1 MLGRKKTDKEVDV
14 SRLNEVIGL
23 TRNIL
28 KIAYIL
34 IIIVGIY
41 AITMLFKEWNVLG
54 FVITVLKIL
63 APLFIGIILA
73 WLFDPIVRFLK
84 QKGIKRAFGAV
95 ITYLTFIGLILLL
108 VVSFIPLLT
117 QQINELVHSLPA
129 IFDTIKVW
137 IDGVFDN
144 LDKIE
149 NFDAAS
155 VKADLFNQIENF
167 GKSLAESL
175 PQLTVKIIGSIF
187 SGLGIFVIGL
197 IIGFYLLVSFDN
209 VDETV
214 ITVLPREIRTSAKE
228 LLSEVNNSLRKF
240 VQGTLFLASII
251 FVVSSIGFTIAGLKA
266 PLLFGLFCGLTNII
280 PYAGPYIGAIPAVTV
295 AFSQDVTVGI
305 FVVIVI
311 FVVQFLEGNF
321 LQPIIMSKTM
331 KLHPVTIIVGLLVF
345 GYFFGILGMIVA
357 TPIIAVLKAVYNF
370 FDSRY
375 HFFKI

>member
-1 MLGRKKTDKEVDV
+1 MFGRKKSDKEVDITN
-14 SRLNEVIGL
+14 LNEVIGL

-34 IIIVGIY
+34 IAIIGVY

-54 FVITVLKIL
+54 FVFTVLKIL

-84 QKGIKRAFGAV
+84 QKGIKRTFGAV
-95 ITYLTFIGLILLL
+95 ITYLSFIGLILILI
-108 VVSFIPLLT
+108 VSFIPILT
-117 QQINELVHSLPA
+117 EQINELVHSLPT
-129 IFDTIKVW
+129 IFETIKVW
-137 IDGVFDN
+137 IDGIFEN

-149 NFDAAS
+149 NFNAAS
-155 VKADLFNQIENF
+155 VKADLFGQIEAF
-167 GKSLAESL
+167 GTSLAESL

-187 SGLGIFVIGL
+187 SGLGILIIGL

-214 ITVLPREIRTSAKE
+214 ITVLPKEIRASAKE
-228 LLSEVNNSLRKF
+228 LFNDVNNSLRKF
-240 VQGTLFLASII
+240 VQGTLFLSSII

-266 PLLFGLFCGLTNII
+266 PLLFGLFCGLTNVI

-305 FVVIVI
+305 FVLIVI
-311 FVVQFLEGNF
+311 AVVQFLEGNF

-345 GYFFGILGMIVA
+345 GYFFGILGMIIS
-357 TPIIAVLKAVYNF
+357 TPLIAAFKAVYAF
-370 FDSRY
+370 FDNKY
-375 HFFKI
+375 HFFKT

>member
-1 MLGRKKTDKEVDV
+1 MFGRKKSDKEVDITN
-14 SRLNEVIGL
+14 LNEVIGL

-34 IIIVGIY
+34 IAIIGVY

-54 FVITVLKIL
+54 FVFTVLKIL

-84 QKGIKRAFGAV
+84 QKGIKRTFGAV
-95 ITYLTFIGLILLL
+95 ITYLSFIGLILILI
-108 VVSFIPLLT
+108 VSFIPILT
-117 QQINELVHSLPA
+117 EQINELVHSLPT
-129 IFDTIKVW
+129 IFETIKVW
-137 IDGVFDN
+137 IDGIFEN

-149 NFDAAS
+149 NFNAAS
-155 VKADLFNQIENF
+155 VKADLFGQIEAF
-167 GKSLAESL
+167 GVSLAESL

-187 SGLGIFVIGL
+187 SGLGILIIGL

-214 ITVLPREIRTSAKE
+214 ITVLPKEIRASAKE
-228 LLSEVNNSLRKF
+228 LFNDVNNSLRKF
-240 VQGTLFLASII
+240 VQGTLFLSSII

-266 PLLFGLFCGLTNII
+266 PLLFGLFCGLTNVI

-305 FVVIVI
+305 FVLIVI
-311 FVVQFLEGNF
+311 AVVQFLEGNF

-345 GYFFGILGMIVA
+345 GYFFGILGMIIA
-357 TPIIAVLKAVYNF
+357 TPLIAALKAVYAF
-370 FDSRY
+370 FDNKY
-375 HFFKI
+375 HFFKT

>member
-1 MLGRKKTDKEVDV
+1 MFGRKKSDKEVDITN
-14 SRLNEVIGL
+14 LNEVIGL

-34 IIIVGIY
+34 IAIIGVY

-54 FVITVLKIL
+54 FVFTVLKIL

-84 QKGIKRAFGAV
+84 QKGIKRTFGAV
-95 ITYLTFIGLILLL
+95 ITYLSFIGLILILI
-108 VVSFIPLLT
+108 VSFIPILT
-117 QQINELVHSLPA
+117 EQINELVHSLPT
-129 IFDTIKVW
+129 IFETIKVW
-137 IDGVFDN
+137 IDGIFEN

-149 NFDAAS
+149 NFNAAS
-155 VKADLFNQIENF
+155 VKADLFGQIEAF
-167 GKSLAESL
+167 GVSLAESL

-187 SGLGIFVIGL
+187 SGLGILIIGL

-214 ITVLPREIRTSAKE
+214 ITVLPKEIRASAKE
-228 LLSEVNNSLRKF
+228 LFNDVNNSLRKF
-240 VQGTLFLASII
+240 VQGTLFLSSII

-266 PLLFGLFCGLTNII
+266 PLLFGLFCGLTNVI

-305 FVVIVI
+305 FVLIVI
-311 FVVQFLEGNF
+311 AVVQFLEGNF

-345 GYFFGILGMIVA
+345 GYFFGILGMIIA
-357 TPIIAVLKAVYNF
+357 TPLIAAFKAVYAF
-370 FDSRY
+370 FDNKY
-375 HFFKI
+375 HFFKT